1 MELQAHGD
9 CKHYE
14 RHTLSIANPALKEH
28 PESEIV
34 GFLVIWSERPI
45 EDGNFVSRAASSP
58 APGGICG
65 SARALVQFGCLPLP
79 GSGITFR
86 RFNFML

>member
-34 GFLVIWSERPI
+34 GFLDDLE
-45 EDGNFVSRAASSP
+45 RAAN
-58 APGGICG
+58 
-65 SARALVQFGCLPLP
+65 
-79 GSGITFR
+79 R
-86 RFNFML
+86 RR